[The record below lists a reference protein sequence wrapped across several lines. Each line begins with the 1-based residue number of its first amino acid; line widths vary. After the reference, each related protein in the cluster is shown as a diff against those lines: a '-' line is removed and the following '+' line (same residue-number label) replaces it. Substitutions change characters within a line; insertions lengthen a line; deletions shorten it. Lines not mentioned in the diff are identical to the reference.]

1 MGPSSDLLAFFSRM
15 KSQGAIIVEDLP
27 KFDVESYIS
36 NYQGRTRFDRL
47 MLLGESSV
55 PLCVDALKAAVVEAK
70 NGRDVGR
77 YRGAWE
83 YIRVAAPNE
92 PEAIRDNAWIESTE
106 TANKAETARLEVE
119 LKGYRNN
126 LIKESIRMGNEDL
139 GTHLEETGHLKEAAE
154 AYGRMRHDVGTT
166 KHIVDCAQHLVS
178 VALQRRDW
186 VSVISNASKVS
197 GLQATDLERDLQPYL
212 KAVSG
217 IGQLGL
223 GKYHEAAA
231 SFLQINSAGS
241 LESLQ
246 GLITSNDIAIYGGL
260 LALATMDRK
269 DLQTKVL
276 DNPTFR
282 TFLEHEPHVRKAI
295 SQFINGR
302 YSTCLSTLEVLQTD
316 CLLDLYMQKHVATIF
331 TRIRRKCIVQYFIP
345 FSCVTIQSLDE
356 AFGRGGNSIE
366 DELASMIR
374 DGALSARIDSKSK
387 LLVAV
392 STDPRAKMQ
401 AKALNVARKY
411 EHEAKERLRRINVIA
426 SGLEVTRGKRQTD
439 EHWYEGER
447 TSVLTG

>member
-1 MGPSSDLLAFFSRM
+1 MGASSDLLAFFSRM

-27 KFDVESYIS
+27 KFDVESYIG

-47 MLLGESSV
+47 MLIGESSV

-77 YRGAWE
+77 YRAAWE

-92 PEAIRDNAWIESTE
+92 PEAKRDDAWIESTE
-106 TANKAETARLEVE
+106 TANKAETTRLEVE

-126 LIKESIRMGNEDL
+126 LIKESIRMGNEDI
-139 GTHLEETGHLKEAAE
+139 GTHLEEIGQLKEAAE
-154 AYGRMRHDVGTT
+154 AYGRMRHDVSST
-166 KHIVDCAQHLVS
+166 KHILDCAQHLVS

-186 VSVISNASKVS
+186 VSVISNVNKIS
-197 GLQATDLERDLQPYL
+197 GLQVADSEKNLQPYV
-212 KAVSG
+212 KAVLG
-217 IGQLGL
+217 IGQLGM

-231 SFLQINSAGS
+231 SFLQINSNGS
-241 LESLQ
+241 LASFQ
-246 GLITSNDIAIYGGL
+246 GLATPNDIAIYGGL
-260 LALATMDRK
+260 LALATMDRN

-276 DNPTFR
+276 DSSTFR

-295 SQFINGR
+295 SLFINGR
-302 YSTCLSTLEVLQTD
+302 YSNCLSILDALQTD
-316 CLLDLYMQKHVATIF
+316 CLLDLYMQKHVETIF
-331 TRIRRKCIVQYFIP
+331 NRIRRKCIIQYFIP
-345 FSCVTIQSLDE
+345 FSCVTLQSLDE

-392 STDPRAKMQ
+392 SADPRAQMQ
-401 AKALNVARKY
+401 AKALEVARKY
-411 EHEAKERLRRINVIA
+411 EQEAKERLRRINVIA
-426 SGLEVTRGKRQTD
+426 SGLEVVRGKKQMD
-439 EHWYEGER
+439 EHWFEGER
-447 TSVLTG
+447 ASSIAG